1 MLDDDR
7 DRSLQ
12 HKQLIS
18 VVLVTVLVVA
28 WSFFFLPGPTPPPS
42 APSDPV
48 ARESLATA
56 PDASDSAPQE
66 SNTLSSP
73 ERSAPSNPSDPT
85 DQAEPT
91 DLSEASAPIAPGDQT
106 DPAADDAEDNEVR
119 LRGAQLDLVFTRIG
133 ARLKR
138 ANVILGDNG
147 DDSVQLVPRWSNT
160 PDEEAVY
167 PLGLR
172 FPDDFLGDE
181 LDRQR
186 WDVTLDEGASV
197 AVFSITLP
205 GTATVKKVFRL
216 HSDAPML
223 DVEVEY
229 VNLEAAPRTLGRDM
243 AEPAFSLNWG
253 PNVSSED
260 ANKGI
265 PQEVIWRRDAQNEH
279 HPTSKLK
286 LPPGGV
292 GYSERRSGVDWAA
305 VKSAYFVV
313 AIKPEFEGAIGW
325 VAGMPLHFRL
335 GVGAPRME
343 LAPGEAQQR
352 LFRVYL
358 GPTQK
363 ASLRKAWADLDSVMQ
378 FFTMFAFMD
387 TFAKLLLGI
396 LNWFYHNLIPNY
408 GLAIIFL
415 TVLVRVVVF
424 PLTLSSMKN
433 MKRMQKLAPEMER
446 IKAEVGDN
454 QQELQKRMME
464 MYRERGV
471 SPLGGCFP
479 LLLQMPVFFAL
490 YRMLWSAFELR
501 RAPFIL
507 WINDLSEPDR
517 LLELPFTIPIPFTG
531 SGIDSLNLLP
541 ILMGVAMVASMKL
554 TPTSGPIQNPQQK
567 MMMTLM
573 PVLFSV
579 ICYNMAS
586 GLNLYILVSTLLGIA
601 QNYAVHLAD
610 IDVELKKK
618 KPITRPRHFYS
629 AAQARKREI
638 AKEIRKE
645 KKLKRLSPEARQKR
659 DQDRKP

>member
-28 WSFFFLPGPTPPPS
+28 WSYFFLPSPPPPTN
-42 APSDPV
+42 APLEPV
-48 ARESLATA
+48 AQENFASA
-56 PDASDSAPQE
+56 PDASDSASQE
-66 SNTLSSP
+66 FDVLTSP
-73 ERSAPSNPSDPT
+73 EESDPSAPSAPSAPSDPP
-85 DQAEPT
+85 DHF
-91 DLSEASAPIAPGDQT
+91 EASAPV
-106 DPAADDAEDNEVR
+106 AAADMAEPVTDDAEDDEVR
-119 LRGAQLDLVFTRIG
+119 LRGTQLDLVFTRVG

-138 ANVILGDNG
+138 ATVILGNNG
-147 DDSVQLVPRWSNT
+147 ADSVQLVPRWSNT
-160 PDEEAVY
+160 PDAEAVY

-172 FPDDFLGDE
+172 FAEDFLGDE
-181 LDRQR
+181 LDRRR
-186 WDVTLDEGASV
+186 WDVTLDEEKV
-197 AVFSITLP
+197 EAVFSITLP
-205 GTATVKKVFRL
+205 GTAALKKTFRL
-216 HSDAPML
+216 YSDAPML

-229 VNLEAAPRTLGRDM
+229 VNLEAVPRLLGRDIG
-243 AEPAFSLNWG
+243 EPAFSLSWG

-265 PQEVIWRRDAQNEH
+265 PQEIIWRKDSQNEH

-286 LPPGGV
+286 LPPRGG
-292 GYSERRSGVDWAA
+292 YNERRSGVDWAA

-313 AIKPEFEGAIGW
+313 AIKPDFEGAIGW

-335 GVGAPRME
+335 GVGVPRME

-358 GPTQK
+358 GPTHK
-363 ASLRKAWADLDSVMQ
+363 ASLNKAWADLDSVMQ

-396 LNWFYHNLIPNY
+396 LNWFYHNIIPNY

-415 TVLVRVVVF
+415 TVLVRIVVF
-424 PLTLSSMKN
+424 PLTFSSMKN

-464 MYRERGV
+464 MYREYGV

-501 RAPFIL
+501 RAPFML

-517 LLELPFTIPIPFTG
+517 LLDLPFAIPIPFTE

-554 TPTSGPIQNPQQK
+554 TPSSGPIQNPQQK
-567 MMMTLM
+567 MMMTFM
-573 PVLFSV
+573 PILFSV

-601 QNYAVHLAD
+601 QNYAVHFAD

>member
-1 MLDDDR
+1 
-7 DRSLQ
+7 
-12 HKQLIS
+12 
-18 VVLVTVLVVA
+18 
-28 WSFFFLPGPTPPPS
+28 
-42 APSDPV
+42 
-48 ARESLATA
+48 
-56 PDASDSAPQE
+56 
-66 SNTLSSP
+66 
-73 ERSAPSNPSDPT
+73 
-85 DQAEPT
+85 
-91 DLSEASAPIAPGDQT
+91 
-106 DPAADDAEDNEVR
+106 
-119 LRGAQLDLVFTRIG
+119 
-133 ARLKR
+133 
-138 ANVILGDNG
+138 
-147 DDSVQLVPRWSNT
+147 
-160 PDEEAVY
+160 
-167 PLGLR
+167 
-172 FPDDFLGDE
+172 
-181 LDRQR
+181 
-186 WDVTLDEGASV
+186 
-197 AVFSITLP
+197 
-205 GTATVKKVFRL
+205 
-216 HSDAPML
+216 L

-229 VNLEAAPRTLGRDM
+229 VNLEAVPRPLGRDM

-265 PQEVIWRRDAQNEH
+265 PQEIIWRRDGQNEH

-286 LPPGGV
+286 LPPGG
-292 GYSERRSGVDWAA
+292 GYTERRSGVDWAA

-313 AIKPEFEGAIGW
+313 AFKPEFEGAIGW
-325 VAGMPLHFRL
+325 VVGMPLHFRL

-363 ASLRKAWADLDSVMQ
+363 ASLNKAWADLDSVMQ

-424 PLTLSSMKN
+424 PLTLSGMKN

-454 QQELQKRMME
+454 QQEVQKRMME

-501 RAPFIL
+501 RAPFML

-517 LLELPFTIPIPFTG
+517 LLELPFAIPIPFTE

-645 KKLKRLSPEARQKR
+645 KKRKRLSPEARQKR